1 MKKNRFAFSLIQV
14 MLAIA
19 VIGLLTM
26 LAVPAAH
33 ADAGL
38 VQFATTNSVAAT
50 STNTVH
56 AGGAVKVDNQETV
69 GIYIRSALNGAG
81 TTAMTF
87 VIARSIDGTS
97 ATTEST
103 PAITLTVTPAGA
115 TPGIL
120 YTNLSSTVIGSAP
133 YLVATSVGN
142 PNASALTNVVFGV
155 VKKNI
160 TR

>member
-1 MKKNRFAFSLIQV
+1 MKHLKSY
-14 MLAIA
+14 LAA
-19 VIGLLTM
+19 LLVVVAALV
-26 LAVPAAH
+26 LAPNAH

-56 AGGAVKVDNQETV
+56 AGGAVKVDNQEIV
-69 GIYIRSALNGAG
+69 GIYVRAALAGAG
-81 TTAMTF
+81 TSAMTF
-87 VIARSIDGTS
+87 VIARSVDGTS
-97 ATTEST
+97 ATTETT
-103 PAITLTVTPAGA
+103 PGITLSVTPAGA
-115 TPGIL
+115 TPVIL

-160 TR
+160 TP